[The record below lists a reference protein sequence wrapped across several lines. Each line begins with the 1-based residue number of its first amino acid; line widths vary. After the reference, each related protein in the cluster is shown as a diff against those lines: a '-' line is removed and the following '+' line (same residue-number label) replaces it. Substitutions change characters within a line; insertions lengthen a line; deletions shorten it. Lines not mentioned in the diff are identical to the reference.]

1 MKKGETGIAQTSLKG
16 RRKNNQDSIATV
28 QFKVRDKKISI
39 IAVAD
44 GMGGYN
50 GGGIASRRAVDAFCS
65 QMRFYLSR
73 AQDFQ
78 QIRDFIYESYNQIN
92 RDIYR
97 ESLEDEQ
104 LTDMGTTMTTLV
116 VLGDEYLV
124 ANVGDSRG
132 YIIRE
137 EDIFQVTEDHSAV
150 AEALKE
156 GFYTPAQI
164 KKMPFQ
170 NALTR
175 NLGNAD
181 EAEVDIF
188 PKIGFF
194 KVEQGEVV
202 CLLTDGV
209 TSVLSELQ
217 LYEQVIT
224 TGSLNAAAQ
233 AITSLAYRKGSTDN
247 LSVVLAEFGGLPRKE
262 HMAPGYSGKRKRRR
276 MKHTPSIK
284 LWLFLIII
292 GAILMAAA
300 WLFFLK
306 K

>member
-1 MKKGETGIAQTSLKG
+1 MKKAEIVIAQNSLKG
-16 RRKNNQDSIATV
+16 RRKNNQDAIASIRF
-28 QFKVRDKKISI
+28 QVRDKKILI

-44 GMGGYN
+44 GMGGYR
-50 GGGIASRRAVDAFCS
+50 GGDFASRRAVDTFCS
-65 QMRFYLSR
+65 QMKFYLTR
-73 AQDFQ
+73 AQDFH
-78 QIRDFIYESYNQIN
+78 QIRDFISESYNQIN
-92 RDIYR
+92 RDIYK

-104 LTDMGTTMTTLV
+104 LADMGTTLTTLI
-116 VLGDEYLV
+116 VLGDEYLM

-137 EDIFQVTEDHSAV
+137 EDIWQVTEDHSAV

-156 GFYTPAQI
+156 GFYSPVQI

-175 NLGNAD
+175 NLGNSD
-181 EAEVDIF
+181 EVKVDIF
-188 PKIGFF
+188 PKNGFF
-194 KVEQGEVV
+194 KVDQGEVV
-202 CLLTDGV
+202 CLLTDGI

-224 TGSLNAAAQ
+224 TGNLNAAAQ
-233 AITSLAYRKGSTDN
+233 AITSLAYQKGSTDN
-247 LSVVLAEFGGLPRKE
+247 LSVVLAEFGGLSRKE
-262 HMAPGYSGKRKRRR
+262 HMAPGYFGKKKRRR
-276 MKHTPSIK
+276 IKLSHSAK
-284 LWLFLIII
+284 LWLFLIIV
-292 GAILMAAA
+292 GAFLMAIA